1 MFSGFNEL
9 RVADVRLGSTFLACV
24 RVCLCLARSVRVC
37 VRAQGNVCL
46 RICVCALVCVSNVN
60 AVIYTRLRVLL
71 CESVPRLHCQGRV
84 QLLTRVG
91 AQNRN
96 KLLVHSLV

>member
-1 MFSGFNEL
+1 MRARMPMFGTVRSCVCARTGK
-9 RVADVRLGSTFLACV
+9 RVPAH
-24 RVCLCLARSVRVC
+24 LCVC
-37 VRAQGNVCL
+37 VS
-46 RICVCALVCVSNVN
+46 VCALVCVSNVN